1 MNNHRLQRFEEALDR
16 YGPELERWPLAE
28 RAAAATLLVTDAA
41 ARAVHAEAKRL
52 QGLLGSVVSTA
63 PLRPGAAERILA
75 GIAARRAVPPDPLA
89 LLARPRAAMA
99 LTAVAVMMFAL
110 GAVGGSGEF
119 GSGLTQFSNSVG
131 GYSAMSDPDDTLP
144 DIFEGN

>member
-1 MNNHRLQRFEEALDR
+1 MNDHRLQRFEEALDR

-28 RAAAATLLVTDAA
+28 RAAAATMLVTDAA
-41 ARAVHAEAKRL
+41 ARAVHAEAMRL
-52 QGLLGSVVSTA
+52 QGILERIVSTA

-75 GIAARRAVPPDPLA
+75 GIAARRAAPPDPLA
-89 LLARPRAAMA
+89 ILARPRAAMA
-99 LTAVAVMMFAL
+99 MTAVAVMMFAL

-119 GSGLTQFSNSVG
+119 GSRLTQFSNSVS
-131 GYSAMSDPDDTLP
+131 GYSIAGDPDDTLP